1 MEAKYCIFD
10 MDGTLVDSMGEWDKL
25 QHEILAAKGV
35 EAGRAEAIV
44 EAYHLTLYDSAVFFI
59 QRFGLPDDPAALEKE
74 MNDAMERRYRTTVP
88 AKPGVQE
95 FMRRLKAQG
104 TTMCVVTCSEEQMVR
119 ACLNRLEMEQNLQFV
134 LSCADL
140 GCSKERPDGYFE
152 AVRRMGCRPEETVV
166 FEDSLSAAR
175 TAKAAGFQV
184 VGVYDINSADTW
196 QEMTALADRTIM
208 GWEELL

>member
-59 QRFGLPDDPAALEKE
+59 ERFGLPDDPAALEKE

-88 AKPGVQE
+88 ANMVSLTIKADQDYIVKNENVQFQE
-95 FMRRLKAQG
+95 FTKQLIKK
-104 TTMCVVTCSEEQMVR
+104 TTPPKTVHKGAFFRQ
-119 ACLNRLEMEQNLQFV
+119 
-134 LSCADL
+134 
-140 GCSKERPDGYFE
+140 SK
-152 AVRRMGCRPEETVV
+152 CTVN
-166 FEDSLSAAR
+166 
-175 TAKAAGFQV
+175 FQ
-184 VGVYDINSADTW
+184 AW
-196 QEMTALADRTIM
+196 QRV
-208 GWEELL
+208 